1 MAAIYNEIREKR
13 NILRDLYGGMMT
25 LSDLSRELGMKPE
38 DAKVWAMEQGL
49 CIQLGKRL
57 KVEIFPAFT
66 NGHPEE
72 QPIFTEGINR
82 RMFLFIPGL
91 TEMRFLII

>member
-25 LSDLSRELGMKPE
+25 LADLSRELGMKPE
-38 DAKVWAMEQGL
+38 DAKDWAMEQGL

-57 KVEIFPAFT
+57 KVETDMLAKFIV
-66 NGHPEE
+66 
-72 QPIFTEGINR
+72 QR
-82 RMFLFIPGL
+82 RGMV
-91 TEMRFLII
+91 

>member
-38 DAKVWAMEQGL
+38 DAKVWAIEQGL
-49 CIQLGKRL
+49 CVQLGKRL
-57 KVEIFPAFT
+57 KVETDMLAKFIV
-66 NGHPEE
+66 
-72 QPIFTEGINR
+72 QR
-82 RMFLFIPGL
+82 RGMV
-91 TEMRFLII
+91 

>member
-25 LSDLSRELGMKPE
+25 LADLSRELGMKPE
-38 DAKVWAMEQGL
+38 DAKAWAMEQGL

-57 KVEIFPAFT
+57 KVETDMLAKFIV
-66 NGHPEE
+66 
-72 QPIFTEGINR
+72 QR
-82 RMFLFIPGL
+82 RGMV
-91 TEMRFLII
+91 

>member
-1 MAAIYNEIREKR
+1 MAASYNEIREKR

-57 KVEIFPAFT
+57 KVETDMLAKFIV
-66 NGHPEE
+66 
-72 QPIFTEGINR
+72 QR
-82 RMFLFIPGL
+82 RGMV
-91 TEMRFLII
+91 